1 MLAPRVTH
9 NRRTMEGPFEAAL
22 VVRQVLRSRT
32 PMAWRGRDLPD
43 DLRLGGEGLGLD
55 SVSIVELVLDCEE
68 ALAISLPPALFD
80 GPVTIGRL
88 IDYAVRAAAESAA
101 T

>member
-1 MLAPRVTH
+1 M
-9 NRRTMEGPFEAAL
+9 
-22 VVRQVLRSRT
+22 
-32 PMAWRGRDLPD
+32 
-43 DLRLGGEGLGLD
+43 D

-68 ALAISLPPALFD
+68 ALAISIPAALFD

-88 IDYAVRAAAESAA
+88 IEYTVRAAAERAA